1 MTYNLWVKPGVERS
15 RIIRPKHVRGASAPN
30 RLTGVTALLT
40 ALLLSVLGA
49 STALAIDL
57 PSDTASSSAAPAGT
71 AVPAPAAARALPASA
86 TPTSLSLGARGV
98 AVRDLQQALRRARYR
113 YVRVDGAFGPS
124 TARAVTALQ
133 KRMRLRATGVADA
146 ALLKR
151 LGIQVTGVAA
161 IPTAAA
167 APVLG
172 ATYLRAFPVLGDY
185 TYQDD
190 FGAARHQGSHEGNDV
205 IADRGMPVVAVADGV
220 IKRMTRVE
228 TGLGGIW
235 IWLRDNAGNE
245 YYYAHLDSIAAG
257 LNPGSTVAVG
267 QVIGA
272 VGNTGDARATV
283 THLHFEVHPGGGGA
297 VDPYNDLR
305 AVDPKASTAR

>member
-1 MTYNLWVKPGVERS
+1 MTYNLWVMPGVERS
-15 RIIRPKHVRGASAPN
+15 RIIRPKHVHGATAPN
-30 RLTGVTALLT
+30 RLTGVTALLA
-40 ALLLSVLGA
+40 ALLLSVIAA
-49 STALAIDL
+49 STAVAIDL

-71 AVPAPAAARALPASA
+71 VAPTPAASVA
-86 TPTSLSLGARGV
+86 TPTSATASLSLGARG
-98 AVRDLQQALRRARYR
+98 ASVRDLQRALRRARYR
-113 YVRVDGAFGPS
+113 YVRVDGSFGPS
-124 TARAVTALQ
+124 TARAVKALQ
-133 KRMRLRATGVADA
+133 KRMHLKATGVADS

-161 IPTAAA
+161 VPTSAAT
-167 APVLG
+167 PVLG
-172 ATYLRAFPVLGDY
+172 ATYLRTFPVLGDY

-205 IADRGMPVVAVADGV
+205 IADRGLPVVAVADGV

-257 LNPGSTVAVG
+257 LNPGSKVAVG

-283 THLHFEVHPGGGGA
+283 THLHFEVHPGGGGP
-297 VDPYNDLR
+297 VDPYTDLR